1 MAGKVNHIAE
11 GYYTITPYL
20 IIQGAAKA
28 IDFYK
33 KVFGAE
39 EIMRM
44 PDGNRI
50 GHAELQIG
58 NSKIMLAD
66 EYPEMGI
73 RSPKSIGGSGVSLYI
88 YVPDVDSVVAN
99 ATSSGAKIIKPVTDQ
114 FYGDRSGQ
122 IEDPFGHSWGVAT
135 HVEDVPP
142 DEMQRRMAAQKK

>member
-1 MAGKVNHIAE
+1 MAGKVNHIAS
-11 GYYTITPYL
+11 GYSTITPYL
-20 IIQGAAKA
+20 IVQGAAKA

-66 EYPEMGI
+66 EYPDMGI
-73 RSPKSIGGSGVSLYI
+73 RGPKTIGGAAVQLYI

-99 ATSSGAKIIKPVTDQ
+99 AQSNGAKINKPVADQ
-114 FYGDRSGQ
+114 FYGDRNGQ
-122 IEDPFGHSWGVAT
+122 IEDPFGHIWGVAT
-135 HVEDVPP
+135 HVEDVAPE
-142 DEMQRRMAAQKK
+142 EMQRRMAAQKK